1 MRVGRVTVFG
11 VVAASAL
18 GAGVASSS
26 LLSRP
31 AAAQVT
37 PVKSVGVQLPVQDFR
52 DIELDED
59 RGRLYLAQGVGA
71 GSPLV
76 VTDLDG
82 RLQARVDSV
91 TDVSD
96 VALSDDGRTLFVA
109 QGFDRVTALDA
120 DSLSVTAT
128 YRAPQGACVFHVEPT
143 GGKVVGAY
151 SNCGI
156 GSGGLL
162 VWSTPDAAPVVY
174 TQGPN
179 LHPIIDASPGT
190 PGLLVAGDHGAE
202 PFMTYVIDVSGA
214 SPQIV
219 ASRNNLG
226 GNLLDYAVSPDGSEV
241 MVSAGGP
248 NDHHS
253 YRLPDLSDATV
264 YPSGVYPQDA
274 AWSGDGSTVA
284 VGRGHTDS
292 YDADVILYGKDSTT
306 PTYAVDFRE
315 GDELWP
321 GTLLVNRAGTRAWAV
336 SYDDVYQQVQLLHS
350 FGPAHP
356 PNPPVTDLAI
366 TAATGTGKDKHTATI
381 TVTWT
386 SPVALHYN
394 AISTGDHFW
403 WVTASTNGGAE
414 REINRGRMD
423 SSGRY
428 TFTYPLPKGT
438 TTFTARYHDTENW
451 YPDGYATAT
460 LRS

>member
-1 MRVGRVTVFG
+1 M
-11 VVAASAL
+11 
-18 GAGVASSS
+18 
-26 LLSRP
+26 
-31 AAAQVT
+31 
-37 PVKSVGVQLPVQDFR
+37 
-52 DIELDED
+52 
-59 RGRLYLAQGVGA
+59 
-71 GSPLV
+71 
-76 VTDLDG
+76 
-82 RLQARVDSV
+82 
-91 TDVSD
+91 
-96 VALSDDGRTLFVA
+96 
-109 QGFDRVTALDA
+109 
-120 DSLSVTAT
+120 
-128 YRAPQGACVFHVEPT
+128 FHVEPT

-190 PGLLVAGDHGAE
+190 PGLLVAGDHGSA
-202 PFMTYVIDVSGA
+202 PFVTYVIDISGA

-226 GNLLDYAVSPDGSEV
+226 GNLLDYEVSPDGSEV
-241 MVSAGGP
+241 VVSAGGP

-274 AWSGDGSTVA
+274 AWSGDDSTVA

-428 TFTYPLPKGT
+428 TFAYALPRGA
-438 TTFTARYHDTENW
+438 TTFTARYHDTEDW